1 MKRRDFLMLAASSVL
16 ASQQALAAPLGNPKA
31 VRPEDFGAK
40 GDGLADDTNP
50 IQKAINSG
58 ADEIIFSGKYK
69 VTPQSFPG
77 IPGVIGHNSVCLDVK
92 SNQVL
97 KGQGKIILGKSSHG
111 NSGAILANITSQQIN
126 DTTISVSIDGGQIGG
141 KNGFSGIVL
150 INAKRCVIGND
161 ISISNMSY
169 NGIRLARSSLSCR
182 IQNVNIKNVGY
193 IGIQAQQPRNIFVC
207 NNTIENTK
215 DNAIDFESNKGY
227 QDGYIHDNTITKCK
241 TGIFLESGGNC
252 SIYNNKISKFYV
264 AGIFL
269 NRINTP
275 ANNVRIYKNIID
287 GIGNKVQKGGIA
299 INNNIRTATIS
310 SNTFK
315 NLDYSIWAN
324 GKISHITVGENKN
337 INIGKSIIRVGNI
350 KNDLTDSVVSK
361 QEMDKSTTPIID
373 NDISNY
379 KGLVIK

>member
-16 ASQQALAAPLGNPKA
+16 ASQQALAAPLGNPKT

-150 INAKRCVIGND
+150 INAKRCVIGNN

-182 IQNVNIKNVGY
+182 IQDVNIRNVGY
-193 IGIQAQQPRNIFVC
+193 IGIQAKQPRNIFVC
-207 NNTIENTK
+207 NNIIENTK

-227 QDGYIHDNTITKCK
+227 QDGYIHD
-241 TGIFLESGGNC
+241 
-252 SIYNNKISKFYV
+252 
-264 AGIFL
+264 
-269 NRINTP
+269 
-275 ANNVRIYKNIID
+275 
-287 GIGNKVQKGGIA
+287 
-299 INNNIRTATIS
+299 
-310 SNTFK
+310 
-315 NLDYSIWAN
+315 
-324 GKISHITVGENKN
+324 
-337 INIGKSIIRVGNI
+337 
-350 KNDLTDSVVSK
+350 
-361 QEMDKSTTPIID
+361 
-373 NDISNY
+373 
-379 KGLVIK
+379 